1 MNHNWR
7 TIQIFLEKN
16 LDKYGAPRIS
26 EVSIH
31 ADGAANIRC
40 TCETF
45 DRLTYCPHSLKVT
58 KRIEKNNG
66 SFGLLVPEDI
76 PDELAFT
83 AFTSSE
89 TSREFVI
96 KYGKIEIG

>member
-1 MNHNWR
+1 MEKDWR
-7 TIQIFLEKN
+7 TIQIFLGKN
-16 LDKYGAPRIS
+16 INKDDCLDIA

-31 ADGAANIRC
+31 ADGPSNIRC
-40 TCETF
+40 TCLVFE
-45 DRLTYCPHSLKVT
+45 RIGYCTHTIKVT

-66 SFGLLVPEDI
+66 SFGLMVPEHVS
-76 PDELAFT
+76 DELAFN
-83 AFTSSE
+83 AFTSAE